1 MKVEPLDIRT
11 ADDVAAQNAIP
22 LASRYSERS
31 TYELLQA
38 SAAAHADREALTFL
52 ARGTLDEEP
61 IVYRY
66 REFLARITQ
75 AANAFHRL
83 GIGPTDVVAYLL
95 PNLPQTHF
103 TIWGGETAGRVAAI
117 NPLLEPSQVLQI
129 LRTVRARLLV
139 TLAPGAAGLD
149 LWAKCEPIL
158 GQLETLENVLC
169 VDPARVMSKSAATR
183 SYPPQGRVAIHD
195 FDARLDLES
204 DSRLE
209 FARHI
214 EPDDIA
220 SLFHTGGTTGM
231 PKVAPHTQ
239 ANEVFL
245 AWSVAA
251 TLGTQPG
258 QSVFCGLPLF
268 HVNAPLA
275 TGLGVW
281 AAGGNVVLATPS
293 GYRTPGLLENLWGL
307 LARHRVF
314 AMMAVPT
321 IYASLLDLPRGGHDL
336 SSLRHCLVG
345 AAPMPAEV
353 FNRFER
359 STGVRLLEG
368 YGMTEGTAVSS
379 LNPVNGQRKIGSI
392 GLPLPYNELAVGV
405 VDGETFQ
412 RHCETGEIGVLL
424 MRGPNVFPGYLD
436 PSHDATAWVVD
447 ADGKRWFNSGDLARY
462 DEDGYLWLAGRAK
475 DLIIRGGHN
484 IDPQMIEE
492 RLSEHPDV
500 VLAAAVGQPDAHAGE
515 LPMAYVVLREG
526 SSVSAQ
532 ELRDFAAE
540 RIPERA
546 AVPVRIEIL
555 PQMPTTA
562 VGKIFKPRLRHIAIE
577 RVCSDLLLSANL
589 EAAIAVRDDRRRGTV
604 VTIRLADAAS
614 RAAATDAL
622 ARLPLAIDFE

>member
-1 MKVEPLDIRT
+1 MKVEALDIQS
-11 ADDVAAQNAIP
+11 AADVAAQNTIP

-31 TYELLQA
+31 TYELLQS
-38 SAAAHADREALTFL
+38 SAEAHADRPALTFL
-52 ARGTLDEEP
+52 LRGTLDEEP
-61 IVYRY
+61 VVYSY
-66 REFLARITQ
+66 RDLLARVTQ

-83 GIGPTDVVAYLL
+83 GVGPTDVVAYLL

-117 NPLLEPSQVLQI
+117 NPLLEPSQILQI
-129 LRTVRARLLV
+129 LRAVRARLLV
-139 TLAPGAAGLD
+139 TLAPGSPGID
-149 LWAKCEPIL
+149 LWAKCVPIL
-158 GQLETLENVLC
+158 GEVETLEHVLC
-169 VDPARVMSKSAATR
+169 VDLAHLVSKSSAPRA
-183 SYPPQGRVAIHD
+183 YPPQGRVAVHD
-195 FDARLDLES
+195 FDGRLDLENA
-204 DSRLE
+204 SRLR
-209 FARHI
+209 FTRHI

-281 AAGGNVVLATPS
+281 AAGGNVVLATPN
-293 GYRTPGLLENLWGL
+293 GYRTPGLLNNLWGL
-307 LARHRVF
+307 LARHRIF

-321 IYASLLDLPRGGHDL
+321 IYASLLDLPRGEHDI

-345 AAPMPAEV
+345 AAPMPVEV

-392 GLPLPYNELAVGV
+392 GLPLPYNELVVGV
-405 VDGETFQ
+405 VDGTSLQ
-412 RHCETGEIGVLL
+412 RQCETGEIGVLL

-436 PSHDATAWVVD
+436 PSHDATAWVMD
-447 ADGKRWFNSGDLARY
+447 ADGNRWFNSGDLARY

-484 IDPQMIEE
+484 IDPLMIEE

-500 VLAAAVGQPDAHAGE
+500 VLAAAVGRPDAHAGE

-526 SSVSAQ
+526 SAASAQ
-532 ELRDFAAE
+532 ALRDFAAE

-546 AVPVRIEIL
+546 AVPVSIEIL
-555 PQMPTTA
+555 PQMPMTA

-577 RVCSDLLLSANL
+577 RVCSEKLLASKI
-589 EAAIAVRDDRRRGTV
+589 EAAISVRDDRRRGTV

-614 RAAATDAL
+614 RSAATDAL